1 MMKKALFIFLSIF
14 ISITIVSST
23 PGSAEVLLNEFMAD
37 PARDWDGDGE
47 YNYRNDEWVEI
58 INTGDSAVDL
68 SGYLLRDGN
77 EETLWRYQFAGML
90 QSGEVRVIFG
100 SDSRIW
106 EEANGFPIYG
116 LSLNNSG
123 DKVSLFRVSGGD
135 TLLIDSV
142 DYGDSA
148 AEDDRSVGR
157 EPEEAG
163 GWELFDAYN
172 PCPECTP
179 VSGNGCVP
187 TPGSVNTYITGTEE
201 TSWGKIKSIYK

>member
-1 MMKKALFIFLSIF
+1 MKKALFIFLSIF
-14 ISITIVSST
+14 ILITIVSST

-68 SGYLLRDGN
+68 SGYLLCDGN
-77 EETLWRYQFAGML
+77 EETLWRYQFTGIL

-123 DKVSLFRVSGGD
+123 DKVFLFRVSGGD
-135 TLLIDSV
+135 TILIDSV
-142 DYGDSA
+142 DYQDNA

-157 EPEEAG
+157 EPEEAA

-201 TSWGKIKSIYK
+201 TSWGKIKSICR

>member
-1 MMKKALFIFLSIF
+1 MKKALFIFLSIF

-77 EETLWRYQFAGML
+77 EETLWRYQFTGML

-201 TSWGKIKSIYK
+201 TSWGKIKSIYR

>member
-1 MMKKALFIFLSIF
+1 MKKALFIFLSIF

-77 EETLWRYQFAGML
+77 EETLWRYQFTGML

-135 TLLIDSV
+135 TILIDSV
-142 DYGDSA
+142 DYQDNA

-201 TSWGKIKSIYK
+201 TSWGKIKSIYR